1 MTSESRNLSARGYLL
16 AVTRGIRDLGFRRLV
31 TSFLRSLSG
40 PGLVLGTLF
49 FAAALTPSLV
59 PRATH
64 FQGLI
69 SGVSLAAG
77 YGIGVL
83 GVMVWR
89 GMQLP
94 RATGWVL
101 EWGRLVALIGCIG
114 AAGFALSRAK
124 GWQNELRSLM
134 GMEPI
139 PGVGVF
145 TIAFVALAV
154 FVLLLLLVRAFR
166 GIRRAIARRLDPLLP
181 GPVAVTSGLVV
192 TALLFYWIGT
202 GVIVDRAMRAFDA
215 TYAELDALL
224 EDDIPEP
231 DDPDKAGAPESLLD
245 WQELGRHGR
254 RMVAASPDRAQ
265 IEAMSG
271 GPALEPLR
279 VYVGLNSAETVEE
292 RAHLALAEMQRI
304 GAFERST
311 VVIATPTGTGWIDPE
326 SQTAL
331 EYLMRG
337 DVATVAVQYS
347 YLPSW
352 LALLAES
359 DYGVETSRAV
369 FAAVYAHW
377 RSLPKATRPRLYL
390 HGLSLGSLN
399 SDLSHDL
406 YQVLGD
412 PYGGAFWVGPPFS
425 SRTWRHVTSQRN
437 SGTPAWL
444 PEYRDGATIRFTAQE
459 NRLDRAQAPWG
470 PYRIVYLQYASD
482 AVTFFDPGS
491 IWRRPE
497 WLKAPL
503 GPDVTPDFKWIPVVT
518 FVQLVIDLMLAT
530 TTPLGHGH
538 TYAFEHYLDGWL
550 GLTDA
555 PGWTPETI
563 AALKNRYA
571 AQRP

>member
-1 MTSESRNLSARGYLL
+1 VIYDRCHVEILK
-16 AVTRGIRDLGFRRLV
+16 
-31 TSFLRSLSG
+31 SFLRSLSG

-59 PRATH
+59 PRAAH

-69 SGVSLAAG
+69 SGLSLAAG
-77 YGIGVL
+77 YGFGVL
-83 GVMVWR
+83 GVLLWNAL
-89 GMQLP
+89 QLP
-94 RATGWVL
+94 RATGRVL
-101 EWGRLVALIGCIG
+101 AWGRVVALCGCLG
-114 AAGFALSRAK
+114 AAGLALSQAK
-124 GWQNELRSLM
+124 GWQNTLRALM

-139 PGVGVF
+139 PDVGVF

-154 FVLLLLLVRAFR
+154 FVLLLLLVRTFR
-166 GIRRAIARRLDPLLP
+166 GTRRAIARRLDPMLP

-192 TALLFYWIGT
+192 TALLFYWVGT
-202 GVIVDRAMRAFDA
+202 GVILDRAMRAFDA

-224 EDDIPEP
+224 EDDSPQP
-231 DDPDKAGAPESLLD
+231 TDAHKPGAPGSLLD
-245 WQELGRHGR
+245 WQQLGRAGR
-254 RMVAASPDRAQ
+254 RMVAAAPDSAQ
-265 IEAMSG
+265 IEAMTG

-292 RAHLALAEMQRI
+292 RARLALAEMQRI

-326 SQTAL
+326 SQPAL

-359 DYGVETSRAV
+359 EYGVETSRAV
-369 FAAVYAHW
+369 FAAIYAHW
-377 RSLPKATRPRLYL
+377 RSLPKETRPRLYL
-390 HGLSLGSLN
+390 HGLSLGSFN

-412 PYGGAFWVGPPFS
+412 PYDGAFWVGPPFS

-437 SGTPAWL
+437 AGTPAWL

-459 NRLDRAQAPWG
+459 NRLARAAAPWG

-497 WLKAPL
+497 WLQAPL
-503 GPDVTPDFKWIPVVT
+503 GPDVTPDFTWIPVVT
-518 FVQLVIDLMLAT
+518 FVQLTIDLVLAT

-563 AALKNRYA
+563 AGLKARFA
-571 AQRP
+571 AQRL